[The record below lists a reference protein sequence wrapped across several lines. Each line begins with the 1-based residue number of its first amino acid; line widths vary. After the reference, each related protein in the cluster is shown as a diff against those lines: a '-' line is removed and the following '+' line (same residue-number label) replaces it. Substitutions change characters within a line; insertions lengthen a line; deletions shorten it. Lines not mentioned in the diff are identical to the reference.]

1 MYQSSHFEE
10 KRPEILRELMR
21 AHPLGTLV
29 TMGADGLN
37 ANHIP
42 MVYNPQPAPFGTLR
56 CHVAR
61 ANPLSREFSKEF
73 EALVVFQGPSI
84 YISPSLYATK
94 QETGKVVPTYNYAVV
109 HAYGPLRVID
119 DAAWL
124 RDFVSSL
131 TDRHEEGRAEPW
143 KLTDA
148 PEDYVQ
154 QMLRA
159 IIGIEIPLTRLI
171 GKWKV
176 SQNRPA
182 ADHAGIVKG
191 LNEMEGVDAIAMAR
205 MVKDA
210 AKQ

>member
-1 MYQSSHFEE
+1 MYQPAHFEE
-10 KRPEILRELMR
+10 KRPEVLRELMR

-37 ANHIP
+37 ANHFP
-42 MVYNPQPAPFGTLR
+42 MVYDPEPAPFGTLR
-56 CHVAR
+56 CHAAR
-61 ANPLSREFSKEF
+61 ANPVWREFSKEV

-84 YISPSLYATK
+84 YMSPSLYATK
-94 QETGKVVPTYNYAVV
+94 KETGKVVPTYNYVVV
-109 HAYGPLRVID
+109 HAYGPLHAVD

-124 RDFVSSL
+124 RDFVSGL
-131 TDRHEEGRAEPW
+131 TDRHEAGRAQPW
-143 KLTDA
+143 KITDA

-182 ADHAGIVKG
+182 ADHPGIVQG
-191 LNEMEGVDAIAMAR
+191 LNEMNSADANAMAAL
-205 MVKDA
+205 VKQA
-210 AKQ
+210 R